1 MQTDIVNSQNESNSY
16 TSEFIVQS
24 LQIIFNNKLNT
35 ILAEISNE
43 FNIDKQKLDKFLD
56 KTKTELDLS
65 LPSTKQKRKK
75 NKQLSKDKLCMAR
88 KADGHQCTRRR
99 KDGTE
104 FCGKHSNNLK
114 FGRIDDEDKL
124 SKNDNFIKC
133 SAIQINGKDYLID
146 DNKIVYSYNID
157 VPTIIGG
164 LDENGQLIKT

>member
-88 KADGHQCTRRR
+88 KADGHQCTRTC
-99 KDGTE
+99 K
-104 FCGKHSNNLK
+104 
-114 FGRIDDEDKL
+114 
-124 SKNDNFIKC
+124 
-133 SAIQINGKDYLID
+133 
-146 DNKIVYSYNID
+146 
-157 VPTIIGG
+157 
-164 LDENGQLIKT
+164 

>member
-1 MQTDIVNSQNESNSY
+1 
-16 TSEFIVQS
+16 
-24 LQIIFNNKLNT
+24 
-35 ILAEISNE
+35 
-43 FNIDKQKLDKFLD
+43 
-56 KTKTELDLS
+56 
-65 LPSTKQKRKK
+65 
-75 NKQLSKDKLCMAR
+75 MAR